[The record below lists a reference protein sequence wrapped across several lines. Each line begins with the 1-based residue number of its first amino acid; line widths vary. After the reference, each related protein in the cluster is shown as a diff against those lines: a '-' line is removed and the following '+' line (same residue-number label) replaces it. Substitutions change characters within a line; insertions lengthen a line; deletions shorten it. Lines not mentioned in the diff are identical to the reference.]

1 MPVYSIESG
10 MAEALG
16 HLKRVAQHFAD
27 NGHPKIANEL
37 GRLSI
42 SIVNTFSGGIEQ
54 IPAALYQLDHD
65 QSDYNQITGTMP
77 VTGGNAI
84 QRQAATALM
93 NQVNNENVGFHG
105 PSTALQRVPAPDD
118 KFPPADNW
126 AQAVTRFPAHLQD
139 GGQYMPPRVATAA
152 LPGPRQSSSEDEDS
166 MSQMAGMAVAH
177 YSPLSPEMPAEAKAG
192 VIRVHGKLARDFVQ
206 FITTR
211 IHEGPLQ
218 DIRTESRACVR
229 ITFQHVAQALA
240 FLKSNQDMEQM
251 LGFGRFGGG
260 YHVELA
266 EVVDWNDD
274 HRRMNQPIRERR
286 RLSFARKRLFADNM
300 TPEKW
305 RHDVRNLAGAGN
317 IDFLW
322 VFNSGNATAVFTS
335 TTVAR
340 QVLEI
345 FNQWKVGQG
354 EYSEVCVS
362 YSSDPCEKEL
372 VLARDGRGARN
383 LARRPAA
390 VSLR

>member
-1 MPVYSIESG
+1 VSKDIVFLVM
-10 MAEALG
+10 LT
-16 HLKRVAQHFAD
+16 LQFAD

-54 IPAALYQLDHD
+54 IPAALYQLDHEP
-65 QSDYNQITGTMP
+65 SDYNQITGTMP

-118 KFPPADNW
+118 KFPPADGW
-126 AQAVTRFPAHLQD
+126 AQAVRRFPAHLQD

-152 LPGPRQSSSEDEDS
+152 LPAPRQSSSDDDDS
-166 MSQMAGMAVAH
+166 MSQMAGMAVAQ

-192 VIRVHGKLARDFVQ
+192 VIRVHGKLSRDFIQ

-229 ITFQHVAQALA
+229 VTFQHVAQALA

-322 VFNSGNATAVFTS
+322 VFNSGNGEWRLTS
-335 TTVAR
+335 
-340 QVLEI
+340 
-345 FNQWKVGQG
+345 
-354 EYSEVCVS
+354 CVS
-362 YSSDPCEKEL
+362 RS
-372 VLARDGRGARN
+372 GTTGATEIMWR
-383 LARRPAA
+383 LD
-390 VSLR
+390 